1 MPSFG
6 PNGMLVV
13 MGGLTKN
20 DVAGLAD
27 FGIVSIYD
35 PVKRETGNK
44 PAPREQFLHSRHQ
57 LRRTTVMKYELGIL
71 VFPFMGSSAYMDFV
85 ALSMPVGELS

>member
-1 MPSFG
+1 
-6 PNGMLVV
+6 

-35 PVKRETGNK
+35 PVKREPVTNLHLGSNFAQ
-44 PAPREQFLHSRHQ
+44 PASARQ
-57 LRRTTVMKYELGIL
+57 TTVMKCELGIL
-71 VFPFMGSSAYMDFV
+71 VFRSWVP
-85 ALSMPVGELS
+85 ALTWIL